1 MATNKSSALISEGL
15 SPKSPW
21 LLENLDSNFKNYAI
35 ANLALSGSKQ
45 SITIRTQTE
54 VLNEQ
59 TNQLD
64 RFQDYSLK
72 LKAGTETALVLDS
85 AGNVLINN
93 PNIVSDLIGR
103 QVSSLASSDID
114 RLVDFTA
121 DLASSVPAVNLGGQ
135 SYVAVNVAFGQP
147 AADVVIEAPLRVWSS
162 DPSGIATA
170 DIDPYVCYAYRAAN
184 GTISYRICDR
194 DKANLRIMGVA
205 SAPVPDKNVVYDAY
219 RVNTGSVANPV
230 YKTFVPQSISG
241 AFPTSQTPE
250 ALFRNVFTGELRL
263 VGPSQ
268 PNIAYVA
275 AQGFVVPSSQSEV
288 NFWFGQAG
296 AKRLQDAS
304 AQFTTDE
311 IKLPAPDTFQWKYK
325 DFPGGGFADY
335 PARKGL
341 PSDINLAVG
350 SLVEDSGT
358 GKLYF
363 ISGRVAGINK
373 FVEVEKVGSEFA
385 LKLSTDKVLDIRGQ
399 YTELISRATQRTAE
413 QQLFLNSLVQKFN
426 LFSDIATNIL
436 KTLSDGESRLS
447 NSI

>member
-1 MATNKSSALISEGL
+1 MPTTKSSILISEGL
-15 SPKSPW
+15 SPRSPW
-21 LLENLDSNFKNYAI
+21 LIENLDSNFKDYAV

-45 SITIRTQTE
+45 MITIRTQTN

-64 RFQDYSLK
+64 RFQDYSEK
-72 LKAGTETALVLDS
+72 LKAGTETALVLDKV
-85 AGNVLINN
+85 GNVLIDN

-103 QVSSLASSDID
+103 QASSLASSDID
-114 RLVDFTA
+114 RLIDFTA
-121 DLASSVPAVNLGGQ
+121 DLANSEPAINLGGQ
-135 SYVAVNVAFGQP
+135 AFVAVNVVFGQP
-147 AADVVIEAPLRVWSS
+147 AADLTIEAPLRVWSS
-162 DPSGIATA
+162 DPSGIAKA

-184 GTISYRICDR
+184 GAISYRICDR
-194 DKANLRIMGVA
+194 DKADLRIMGVA
-205 SAPVPDKNVVYDAY
+205 SAPVPDKNLVYDAY
-219 RVNTGSVANPV
+219 RINTGSVSNPV

-250 ALFRNVFTGELRL
+250 TLFRNVFTGELRL

-268 PNIAYVA
+268 PNIAYIA
-275 AQGFVVPSSQSEV
+275 AQGFIIPATQSEV
-288 NFWFGQAG
+288 NFLFGQAG

-335 PARKGL
+335 PPRKAL

-350 SLVEDSGT
+350 SVIEDSGT

-363 ISGRVAGINK
+363 ISGREAGINK

-413 QQLFLNSLVQKFN
+413 QQSFLNSLVQKFN

-436 KTLSDGESRLS
+436 KTLADSESRLS